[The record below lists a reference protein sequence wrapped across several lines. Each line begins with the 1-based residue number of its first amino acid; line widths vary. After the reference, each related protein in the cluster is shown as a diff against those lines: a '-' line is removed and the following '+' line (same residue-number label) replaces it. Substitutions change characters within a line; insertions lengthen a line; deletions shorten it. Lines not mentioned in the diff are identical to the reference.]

1 MSHSKYFPNLDGKPG
16 VVEYSEISE
25 EMETLVD
32 DEGNLVHSL
41 ANICVH
47 YFSLDFLSRAVDLED
62 CLPVHL
68 AKKKI
73 SHVTEA
79 GNIVK
84 PDIPNGFKLE
94 KFVFDIFQFVEPER
108 FVVFECKREEEFEP
122 LKNAEGSVG
131 TPETCRTKISRLH
144 AKWLLAA
151 GAELV
156 GHDGDSL
163 VGDEGD
169 DDTKINKKMMVEV
182 SPMVSYAG
190 EGLEKHVR
198 GKILTWPLHLSENKT
213 YL

>member
-1 MSHSKYFPNLDGKPG
+1 M
-16 VVEYSEISE
+16 VEYSEISE
-25 EMETLVD
+25 ETQTLVD

-47 YFSLDFLSRAVDLED
+47 YFSMDFLTRAVELED
-62 CLPVHL
+62 SLPVHL

-73 SHVTEA
+73 AHITEA

-84 PDIPNGFKLE
+84 PDIPNGVKLE
-94 KFVFDIFQFVEPER
+94 KFVFDIFQFVDPER

-122 LKNAEGSVG
+122 LKNAEGNVG
-131 TPETCRTKISRLH
+131 SPETCRAKISRLH
-144 AKWLLAA
+144 ARWLLAA
-151 GAELV
+151 GAELL
-156 GHDGDSL
+156 GQDGDSL
-163 VGDEGD
+163 VGEEGH
-169 DDTKINKKMMVEV
+169 DDTKIDKNMMVEV

-190 EGLEKHVR
+190 EGLEKHVQ

>member
-1 MSHSKYFPNLDGKPG
+1 MKYFLVLDGKPG

-25 EMETLVD
+25 EMESLVD
-32 DEGNLVHSL
+32 AEGNLVHSL

-73 SHVTEA
+73 PHVTEA
-79 GNIVK
+79 GNILK
-84 PDIPNGFKLE
+84 PDLPNGVKLE
-94 KFVFDIFQFVEPER
+94 KFVFDIFQFVDPER

-122 LKNAEGSVG
+122 LKSAGGSVG
-131 TPETCRTKISRLH
+131 TPETCRTKLSRLH

-156 GHDGDSL
+156 GQDGDSL
-163 VGDEGD
+163 VGDDGD
-169 DDTKINKKMMVEV
+169 DDRKMEKNMVVEV
-182 SPMVSYAG
+182 SPLVSYAG
-190 EGLEKHVR
+190 EGLERQVQ
-198 GKILTWPLHLSENKT
+198 GKMLRWPLHLSENKT

>member
-1 MSHSKYFPNLDGKPG
+1 M
-16 VVEYSEISE
+16 
-25 EMETLVD
+25 VD
-32 DEGNLVHSL
+32 DDGNLVHSL

-47 YFSLDFLSRAVDLED
+47 YFSMEFLTRAVDLED
-62 CLPVHL
+62 SLPVHL

-84 PDIPNGFKLE
+84 PDIPNGVKLE
-94 KFVFDIFQFVEPER
+94 KFVFDIFQFVDPER
-108 FVVFECKREEEFEP
+108 FVVYECKREEEFEP

-131 TPETCRTKISRLH
+131 TPETCRTKISHLH

-156 GHDGDSL
+156 GQEGDSL
-163 VGDEGD
+163 VGADGD
-169 DDTKINKKMMVEV
+169 DERKMEENMIVEV
-182 SPMVSYAG
+182 SPLVSYAG
-190 EGLEKHVR
+190 EGLEEQVQ
-198 GKILTWPLHLSENKT
+198 GKILSCPLYLSENKT

>member
-1 MSHSKYFPNLDGKPG
+1 M
-16 VVEYSEISE
+16 VEYSEISE
-25 EMETLVD
+25 ETKTMVD

-47 YFSLDFLSRAVDLED
+47 YFSMDFLSRAVDLED

-73 SHVTEA
+73 PHVTEA
-79 GNIVK
+79 GNILK
-84 PDIPNGFKLE
+84 PDLPNGVKLE
-94 KFVFDIFQFVEPER
+94 KFVFDIFQFVDPER

-122 LKNAEGSVG
+122 LKNAGGSVG
-131 TPETCRTKISRLH
+131 TPQTCRTKLSRLH

-156 GHDGDSL
+156 GQEGDSL
-163 VGDEGD
+163 VGADGD
-169 DDTKINKKMMVEV
+169 DDRKMEKSMVVEV
-182 SPMVSYAG
+182 SPLVSYAG
-190 EGLEKHVR
+190 EGLERQVQ
-198 GKILTWPLHLSENKT
+198 GKILSWPLHLSENKT